1 MYNAKN
7 WLTFDLS
14 ARSNNWLKQLTGKRE
29 TITVQHL
36 QLAIKNLKDGNN
48 SYSSFEKNK
57 KK

>member
-14 ARSNNWLKQLTGKRE
+14 ARSNNWLLKQLTGKRE

-48 SYSSFEKNK
+48 S
-57 KK
+57 